1 MRKLLVL
8 ALLGSLWGCG
18 KKVQVE
24 APGIIERDRDLYVGA
39 MELMEKSRYDAARIN
54 LDILMQEY
62 PDSEFTPQ
70 AKYAVAESWYRQ
82 GGSTGMSAAEVE
94 FKDYITFFPDT
105 ELADDAQLMVA
116 MTHVKQMEGPDRDNT
131 HAKLAEVELLEMI
144 RAYPS
149 SPLVEE
155 AKQKLRDVQEIL
167 AESIFAPAR
176 QYYRREAFLAVI
188 DRCEEVLDKYP
199 DFTGT
204 DRVLYQL
211 AEAHRRIEEMEDA
224 SNYYAQIVRDFPRSE
239 RVEDAKKRLTEL
251 RAPIPD
257 PNPLA
262 IARAPQEPDGRG
274 ILGWLFGSGRT
285 VSTDTQAASVKGG
298 SVELS
303 ADPAKQ

>member
-1 MRKLLVL
+1 M
-8 ALLGSLWGCG
+8 
-18 KKVQVE
+18 Q
-24 APGIIERDRDLYVGA
+24 
-39 MELMEKSRYDAARIN
+39 LMEKSRYDAARIN
-54 LDILMQEY
+54 LDVLMQTY

-82 GGSTGMSAAEVE
+82 GGSSGLAAAEVE
-94 FKDYITFFPDT
+94 FKDYITFFPETD
-105 ELADDAQLMVA
+105 LADDAQLMVA

-131 HAKLAEVELLEMI
+131 HAKLAEIELLEMI
-144 RAYPS
+144 NSYPS

-155 AKQKLRDVQEIL
+155 AKQKLRDVQEVL

-176 QYYRREAFLAVI
+176 QYFRRQAYSAVI

-211 AEAHRRIEEMEDA
+211 AESYRRIEERDNA
-224 SNYYAQIVRDFPRSE
+224 STYYAQIVRDFPRSD
-239 RVEDAKKRLTEL
+239 RVEDAKKRLVEL
-251 RAPIPD
+251 KAPIPD

-262 IARAPQEPDGRG
+262 ANRGPQEQDGRG
-274 ILGWLFGSGRT
+274 ILGWLFGGGRS
-285 VSTDTQAASVKGG
+285 VSTETQAASVKGG